1 MATLRCV
8 VGCGCAGE
16 IGFSAALEE
25 LSSSLFNGKL
35 PPAWARLNPATEKA
49 LGPWMAWFTRRHE
62 QYKVGTAMTWPVALL
77 IQSPLLGAP
86 ISGHRCLRR
95 GQVAQCNVDAAC
107 HMLWV
112 MGGVAFMQLAA
123 RIVLPAQLDS
133 WPGRHQL
140 SRLITI
146 LHSHSNPTDMT

>member
-62 QYKVGTAMTWPVALL
+62 QYKVGTAMTWPVAVLFNRHCSEH
-77 IQSPLLGAP
+77 QS
-86 ISGHRCLRR
+86 
-95 GQVAQCNVDAAC
+95 VATVAFDAARLC
-107 HMLWV
+107 SVMSMLHATCC
-112 MGGVAFMQLAA
+112 G
-123 RIVLPAQLDS
+123 
-133 WPGRHQL
+133 
-140 SRLITI
+140 
-146 LHSHSNPTDMT
+146 